1 MPRDTRKSGLWL
13 TLAGL
18 CGAAFFALTD
28 PRLSIATGS
37 ASPQVVDAMAH
48 ASPGTWV
55 GLVGSGVIVL
65 IGLWLTMRRTA

>member
-1 MPRDTRKSGLWL
+1 LWL

-28 PRLSIATGS
+28 PRLSVWGGS
-37 ASPQVVDAMAH
+37 TSSQVVDAVAQ

-55 GLVGSGVIVL
+55 GIVGSGVIVL